1 MYWQETRKDNVSV
14 VSDDV
19 TDIAFQIQCRTLPVD
34 HAWELSEAV
43 CRVLPWIE
51 SEPGAG
57 VHTIHVAES
66 GNGWMRPDGADD
78 LLYLSRRTKLQLRV
92 PRHRIEAAREL
103 TGQTLK
109 VSGHAMA
116 IEKSVL
122 KPLSTITTVFARYVV
137 SAAGQDENAFLEA
150 VVRELGGQGIRPPK
164 MLCGIEKLLA
174 SPVGP
179 VRTRSLMIA
188 DLTVRESLW
197 LQQHGLGPLRH
208 RGCGLFLPHKD
219 IKEVGQAQDNN
230 K

>member
-14 VSDDV
+14 VADDV
-19 TDIAFQIQCRTLPVD
+19 IDIAFQIQCRTLPVD

-43 CRVLPWIE
+43 CRVLPWME

-66 GNGWMRPDGADD
+66 GNGWIRPEGADD

-92 PRHRIEAAREL
+92 PRHRIDAARAL
-103 TGQTLK
+103 TGQTLN
-109 VSGHAMA
+109 VAGHVLT
-116 IEKSVL
+116 IEQSVL

-150 VVRELGGQGIRPPK
+150 IVRELQGQGIQPIK
-164 MLCGIEKLLA
+164 MLCGIEHSLGA
-174 SPVGP
+174 PGGP
-179 VRTRSLMIA
+179 IRTRSLMIA
-188 DLTVRESLW
+188 DLTAPESLL
-197 LQQHGLGPLRH
+197 LQQRGLGPLRH

-219 IKEVGQAQDNN
+219 IREVGQAQD

>member
-14 VSDDV
+14 VADDV

-34 HAWELSEAV
+34 HAWELSEAI
-43 CRVLPWIE
+43 CRVLPWME

-66 GNGWMRPDGADD
+66 GNGWIRPEGAED

-92 PRHRIEAAREL
+92 PRHRIEAARAL
-103 TGQTLK
+103 TGQTLI
-109 VSGHAMA
+109 VAGHSLK
-116 IEKSVL
+116 IENSVL

-137 SAAGQDENAFLEA
+137 SETGQDENAFLEA
-150 VVRELGGQGIRPPK
+150 MVRELRGQGIQPIK

-174 SPVGP
+174 APDGP

-188 DLTVRESLW
+188 DLTVPESLL
-197 LQQHGLGPLRH
+197 LQQRGLGSLRH

-219 IKEVGQAQDNN
+219 IKEVGQAQD